1 MKLIEIAERLSCVLE
16 GDGNIEISG
25 VATLESAVE
34 GQLSFL
40 TNPKYQSEAKKTR
53 ASAVLTG
60 LDWPL
65 TGRPLLRHSNPYLIF
80 AKALELFHPK
90 DAARPGVHPTA
101 WVADSARI
109 GNGVSVAAFA
119 FIGDRATIEDNAAIG
134 ERCVVESDARI
145 GVESILHAGCIVRH
159 HVIVGRQ
166 CVIHSNAVLG
176 SDGFGY
182 ARTDSGEWY
191 RIPQTGT
198 VVLED
203 EVDVGA
209 CSAIDRAAIGETRIR
224 RGTKLDNLV
233 HIGHGCQIGPDNLI
247 CAQAGL
253 AGSTRT
259 GNQVILAG
267 QVGAAGHLE
276 IGDGVTATAQTGIP
290 GSIEPGRHI
299 SGSPAV
305 DHRVWLKTSAAF
317 SRLPDLTRSVRDLER
332 RVESIET
339 NLKR

>member
-1 MKLIEIAERLSCVLE
+1 
-16 GDGNIEISG
+16 
-25 VATLESAVE
+25 
-34 GQLSFL
+34 
-40 TNPKYQSEAKKTR
+40 
-53 ASAVLTG
+53 
-60 LDWPL
+60 
-65 TGRPLLRHSNPYLIF
+65 
-80 AKALELFHPK
+80 
-90 DAARPGVHPTA
+90 
-101 WVADSARI
+101 
-109 GNGVSVAAFA
+109 
-119 FIGDRATIEDNAAIG
+119 
-134 ERCVVESDARI
+134 
-145 GVESILHAGCIVRH
+145 
-159 HVIVGRQ
+159 VIVGRR

-209 CSAIDRAAIGETRIR
+209 CSAIDRAALGETRIK

-253 AGSTRT
+253 AGSTTT

-276 IGDGVTATAQTGIP
+276 IGDGVIATAQTGIP
-290 GSIEPGRHI
+290 GSVEPGRHI

-305 DHRVWLKTSAAF
+305 DHKVWLKTSAAF

>member
-1 MKLIEIAERLSCVLE
+1 MKLVEIAERLSCVLE

-40 TNPKYQSEAKKTR
+40 TNPKYQNEAKKTR

-60 LDWPL
+60 LDWPS

-80 AKALELFHPK
+80 AKSLELFHPK
-90 DAARPGVHPTA
+90 DAAPAGVHPTA
-101 WVADSARI
+101 WIADNASI

-119 FIGDRATIEDNAAIG
+119 FIGDRATIEANAAIG

-145 GVESILHAGCIVRH
+145 GEESVLHAGCIVRH
-159 HVIVGRQ
+159 HVIVGRR

-209 CSAIDRAAIGETRIR
+209 CSAIDRAALGETRIK

-253 AGSTRT
+253 AGSTTT

-276 IGDGVTATAQTGIP
+276 IGDGVIATAQTGIP
-290 GSIEPGRHI
+290 GSVEPGRHI

-305 DHRVWLKTSAAF
+305 DHKVWLKTSAAF